1 MAIKGSAKDWYKDMH
16 EGVYANM
23 SKGIVPIKSPSEDSI
38 VKSVR
43 DKYQERS
50 DVGKLKYGTTMERKD
65 LNRLDWLNHAQE
77 EALDLAVY
85 LQKLIDIEKNS

>member
-1 MAIKGSAKDWYKDMH
+1 MAIKDWYKDMH

-23 SKGIVPIKSPSEDSI
+23 SKGVILIKSPSEDSI

-50 DVGKLKYGTTMERKD
+50 DVGKLKYGKTLDRKD
-65 LNRLDWLNHAQE
+65 LTMKEWLNHLQE
-77 EALDLAVY
+77 ELMDATLY
-85 LQKLIDIEKNS
+85 IEKLLKEIQSL